1 MGSPHGTLSSR
12 GEAEVEWILAGLHPA
27 SPLLRSVYLD
37 SQRMAFTVFV
47 FMWRK
52 IHVPPFKVNTLEAVA
67 TVQISLKTLTP
78 LTLAFRLRGT

>member
-12 GEAEVEWILAGLHPA
+12 GEAEVEWILA
-27 SPLLRSVYLD
+27 V
-37 SQRMAFTVFV
+37 TVFV